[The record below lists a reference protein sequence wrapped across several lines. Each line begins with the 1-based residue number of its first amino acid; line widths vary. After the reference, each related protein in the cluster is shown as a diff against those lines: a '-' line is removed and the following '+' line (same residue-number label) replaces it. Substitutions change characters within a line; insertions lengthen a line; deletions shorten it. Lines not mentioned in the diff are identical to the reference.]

1 MPIYTFENRIT
12 GEQYNA
18 EMSMADRETY
28 LSDNPDVFQV
38 LTNLNIGDPVR
49 LGVTKPSSD
58 FRKHVLGRIKEAHPK
73 AEGLERTYTVEKEI

>member
-1 MPIYTFENRIT
+1 MPIYTFENKKT
-12 GEQYNA
+12 GEQYDV
-18 EMSMADRETY
+18 EMSMSEREIY
-28 LSDNPDVFQV
+28 LTDNPDIFQV
-38 LTNLNIGDPVR
+38 LSSLNIGDPVR